1 MVHDQSLHDRLYDN
15 LSVHPRLSGEDR
27 DLRHAAVAVAVIDDD
42 RGRACYLLT
51 RRAPT
56 LRVHSGQW
64 ALPGG
69 RVDPGENAV
78 EAACRELDEELAVT
92 RVEVLGS
99 LDDYS
104 TRSGYRITPV
114 VLWVAQRTSVTPSP
128 DEVAEV
134 HRVPL
139 TELEREDAPQLVQ
152 IPESDRPVIRM
163 PLGDRWINAPTAAVL
178 YQFREVALHGRATRV
193 AHYEQ
198 PKFAWK

>member
-27 DLRHAAVAVAVIDDD
+27 NLRHAAVAVAVIDDD

-114 VLWVAQRTSVTPSP
+114 VLWVAPGTSVTPSP

-139 TELEREDAPQLVQ
+139 TELERDDAPQLVEFE
-152 IPESDRPVIRM
+152 ESDRPIIRM
-163 PLGDRWINAPTAAVL
+163 PMGDRWINAPTAAML
-178 YQFREVALHGRATRV
+178 YQFREVALHGRTTRV

-198 PKFAWK
+198 PRFAWK